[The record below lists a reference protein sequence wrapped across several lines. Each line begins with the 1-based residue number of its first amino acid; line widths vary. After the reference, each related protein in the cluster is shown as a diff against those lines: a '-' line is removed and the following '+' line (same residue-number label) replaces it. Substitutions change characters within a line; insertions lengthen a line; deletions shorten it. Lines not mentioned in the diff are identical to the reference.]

1 MNGYTLVKFL
11 HVSGA
16 IGYFAAMCALLF
28 GLAALRR
35 ARRVEH
41 VQVLADLVRR
51 LTPLFVSSILLL
63 LAAGL
68 SMTFTTWSLQTGW
81 IAVALVSLLLIVPFA
96 IATVQPRLRVIAQLA
111 REAPDG
117 PLPAALFARTHD
129 PVLVA
134 TPLTSSALLL
144 GIVFL
149 MTNKPALPEA
159 LLVMAIALVLGLAS
173 SVLIARPLRAIEQGN
188 ATDAAHMSEAG
199 A

>member
-1 MNGYTLVKFL
+1 MANYQ
-11 HVSGA
+11 
-16 IGYFAAMCALLF
+16 ALI
-28 GLAALRR
+28 
-35 ARRVEH
+35 
-41 VQVLADLVRR
+41 D
-51 LTPLFVSSILLL
+51 
-63 LAAGL
+63 
-68 SMTFTTWSLQTGW
+68 
-81 IAVALVSLLLIVPFA
+81 